1 MTDADFIYRNYVS
14 QIEGKINDNNVFT
27 TLDKIGLVNTDDDE
41 GLIETAQNNVSEAK
55 GEVREQLGNMFA
67 KLMIKNPK
75 PAQEEVT
82 NNMVPVIKGAQK
94 RNDKNK

>member
-14 QIEGKINDNNVFT
+14 QIEGKNNDNNVFS

-41 GLIETAQNNVSEAK
+41 GPIETAQNNVSEAK
-55 GEVREQLGNMFA
+55 GEVREKLGNMLS

-75 PAQEEVT
+75 
-82 NNMVPVIKGAQK
+82 
-94 RNDKNK
+94 